1 MPWYHLHRTYL
12 SYMVTAFS
20 LETGRQV
27 VRVDED
33 RSLDVQLS
41 RRKQR
46 FRQTD
51 PARKPSCSTSLLGIP
66 RSHIRYFYIRA
77 YSNGQSIRTAAH
89 VEAHHVRKR
98 RSPAVQGMAGS
109 FKSRLRLSACRIRP
123 RERRRHNANPCFAV
137 GPVNQNRSSRQGKLF
152 GSLSSL
158 SCHNTPPLST

>member
-1 MPWYHLHRTYL
+1 
-12 SYMVTAFS
+12 MVTAFS

-51 PARKPSCSTSLLGIP
+51 PAREPSCSISLLGIHHSYT
-66 RSHIRYFYIRA
+66 RCFYIRVC
-77 YSNGQSIRTAAH
+77 SNSQSIRKAAH
-89 VEAHHVRKR
+89 VEAQHVRKR
-98 RSPAVQGMAGS
+98 RSPAAQDMAGS
-109 FKSRLRLSACRIRP
+109 FKSRLRLSACRVRP
-123 RERRRHNANPCFAV
+123 REHRRHNPCFAV

-152 GSLSSL
+152 GSSNSP
-158 SCHNTPPLST
+158 SFTNPIPLST